1 MIDVLVAI
9 VLVVIIVGII
19 WYLAKQV
26 TALLINAVLG
36 LICLFLINTLGVM
49 QWIGRPD
56 LGYNLV
62 TLLICA
68 IGGLPGV
75 LIVILLNILGI
86 TL

>member
-36 LICLFLINTLGVM
+36 LICLFLINALGVM

-56 LGYNLV
+56 LGYSLV

-75 LIVILLNILGI
+75 LIVVLLNILGI
-86 TL
+86 SL